1 MFLIISILFIFILFT
16 GSKKIITLTN
26 QRYGTRTVLVH
37 FVGGFLTSFGYTRQ
51 LFQILRI
58 FIVGFEGEELLV

>member
-16 GSKKIITLTN
+16 RSKRIITSTN

-37 FVGGFLTSFGYTRQ
+37 FVGGFLTSLVIQGSYFKF
-51 LFQILRI
+51 L
-58 FIVGFEGEELLV
+58 GFS

>member
-16 GSKKIITLTN
+16 GSKRIITLTN

-37 FVGGFLTSFGYTRQ
+37 FVGGFLTSFGWLYKAV
-51 LFQILRI
+51 ISNS
-58 FIVGFEGEELLV
+58 